1 MNSSLAVRSKCH
13 ATKRPMR
20 QFTETIF
27 EAFFGGSRFSG
38 KPTAPPPLQNW
49 GQFSNFP
56 ASPPCFEY
64 LWTCQIQIVSA
75 CRRFGAIAC
84 SGFGLGRPIG
94 ASFLN
99 INLRFLNDCQ
109 VLSTQMFSSATAY
122 LERNFKTKAEV
133 SLTDLTK
140 AFVRN
145 TRTCVRAFGKS
156 SYVSLTLM
164 LFRHQLDTVA
174 LQCFRDTLQVW
185 AHGTAKSFSLVPRMK
200 CHMITCCKF
209 LNDDPFRS
217 FIIQRQVFRETG
229 KSLTKTPL
237 WPPAKLP

>member
-13 ATKRPMR
+13 ATKRLMR

-140 AFVRN
+140 AFVHN
-145 TRTCVRAFGKS
+145 TRTCVCEHLESLLMSAWHWCFSVISLILLLYSAFEILSEFGHM
-156 SYVSLTLM
+156 VVLN
-164 LFRHQLDTVA
+164 LFH
-174 LQCFRDTLQVW
+174 
-185 AHGTAKSFSLVPRMK
+185 
-200 CHMITCCKF
+200 
-209 LNDDPFRS
+209 
-217 FIIQRQVFRETG
+217 
-229 KSLTKTPL
+229 
-237 WPPAKLP
+237 